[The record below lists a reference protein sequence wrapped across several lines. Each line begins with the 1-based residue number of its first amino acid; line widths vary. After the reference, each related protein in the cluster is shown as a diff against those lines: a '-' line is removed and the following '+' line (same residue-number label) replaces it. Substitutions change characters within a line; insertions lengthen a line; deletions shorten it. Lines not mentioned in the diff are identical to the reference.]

1 MDRADPGGGSLYLG
15 ELIEEYWEEL
25 DRDFHFFHG
34 IDLMEELWVK
44 KETTLGPRRLLN
56 FIQRFPEG
64 SEFWAAQAGG
74 REHRDWSTSVY
85 MQASIINAVNSLT
98 LAMTNAPKS
107 VRTKFPMIT
116 GPEKPKQKKKTTAS
130 DILAMFSGSGAGEW

>member
-1 MDRADPGGGSLYLG
+1 
-15 ELIEEYWEEL
+15 
-25 DRDFHFFHG
+25 
-34 IDLMEELWVK
+34 
-44 KETTLGPRRLLN
+44 
-56 FIQRFPEG
+56 
-64 SEFWAAQAGG
+64 
-74 REHRDWSTSVY
+74 